1 MTGEEG
7 QAADD
12 VGMPAEGSSALNV
25 DDLATRLRDLAV
37 DLVRSV
43 EVVDDHLVRA
53 EGIPDLHGEAL
64 DALHD
69 VVALDELMAIT
80 VVDRTDL
87 EEGLEVVH
95 HVTRLDGGAT
105 LELCTSYP
113 MDKEDGGSVRAP
125 SASKHWRAA
134 NWLEREAWELS
145 GLPFEGHDD
154 MRRLLLPRWGVGHP
168 LRRDEARQHTVA
180 PDDGTVTPGD
190 DAPTG
195 ESWTHVDLPYPSM
208 GGRMDLQVRTTEGSV
223 TKARVSIGHLHRGV
237 EGLAQERP
245 YREVMPL
252 VARTAVRS
260 SVHWQVAY
268 AEAVER
274 LCHQE
279 VPPRGRAIRVAL
291 MEMER
296 IADHMLAYATTLD
309 LLGCAASAARVW
321 ADREL
326 VMDASQA
333 VTGQRL
339 VQDAIVVGGVARDA
353 PDPWSE
359 RIIRLS
365 RTVQAAVKEYV
376 QEAEDLAPF
385 RRLEGLAPVHL
396 QDMRGWGMTGPLVR
410 ATGVARDARA
420 DGRCRSY
427 LDHTVPVQVRE
438 SGDAMARTEL
448 RLLEMASSALTLSQ
462 VARSMSGGRVRSSM
476 PEVVPKGRGLG
487 VVEGPRG
494 EVLCY
499 VVSDGTDIP
508 RRMRL
513 RGPDFAHVA
522 ALEDLLLGC
531 PEKDVALA
539 VASVDICVG
548 GCDR

>member
-1 MTGEEG
+1 M
-7 QAADD
+7 
-12 VGMPAEGSSALNV
+12 
-25 DDLATRLRDLAV
+25 
-37 DLVRSV
+37 
-43 EVVDDHLVRA
+43 
-53 EGIPDLHGEAL
+53 
-64 DALHD
+64 
-69 VVALDELMAIT
+69 
-80 VVDRTDL
+80 
-87 EEGLEVVH
+87 
-95 HVTRLDGGAT
+95 
-105 LELCTSYP
+105 
-113 MDKEDGGSVRAP
+113 
-125 SASKHWRAA
+125 
-134 NWLEREAWELS
+134 
-145 GLPFEGHDD
+145 
-154 MRRLLLPRWGVGHP
+154 
-168 LRRDEARQHTVA
+168 
-180 PDDGTVTPGD
+180 
-190 DAPTG
+190 
-195 ESWTHVDLPYPSM
+195 
-208 GGRMDLQVRTTEGSV
+208 
-223 TKARVSIGHLHRGV
+223 
-237 EGLAQERP
+237 
-245 YREVMPL
+245 
-252 VARTAVRS
+252 
-260 SVHWQVAY
+260 
-268 AEAVER
+268 
-274 LCHQE
+274 
-279 VPPRGRAIRVAL
+279 
-291 MEMER
+291 
-296 IADHMLAYATTLD
+296 
-309 LLGCAASAARVW
+309 
-321 ADREL
+321 
-326 VMDASQA
+326 
-333 VTGQRL
+333 
-339 VQDAIVVGGVARDA
+339 RDA

-376 QEAEDLAPF
+376 QEAESLAPF

-396 QDMRGWGMTGPLVR
+396 QDMRGWGMTGPLLR

-476 PEVVPKGRGLG
+476 PEAVPKGRGLG